1 MTINQKIGSIALLI
15 NYLISDKNE
24 VIILIKNITQLIKLH
39 YIKIFI
45 QENNKQLLKHLQH
58 I

>member
-15 NYLISDKNE
+15 NYLISDENE

-45 QENNKQLLKHLQH
+45 QGNNKQLLKHLQH
-58 I
+58 M